1 VGVRKKDLKIE
12 FNTRTTA
19 AALTGLIILSA
30 AYIAAVEMSAPRD
43 TLRINP
49 GWTGT
54 LSNATISDSSIGK
67 IVLSLSAGGTN
78 LTITANSTSAQRN
91 TFYGANLEVT
101 PHVNSSQLP
110 FFDIWIKS
118 NSIYVAGT
126 VSVEL
131 DSGSSMIIIQKT
143 YNTNEWHQEIVL
155 LDPFSIPPQNLV
167 VKIMLGFK
175 TLNSPSS
182 AWVPT
187 VEYSHPSFGNSSIKP
202 QGF

>member
-1 VGVRKKDLKIE
+1 MGVRKKDLKIE
-12 FNTRTTA
+12 FNNRATA
-19 AALTGLIILSA
+19 VALTGLIILSA
-30 AYIAAVEMSAPRD
+30 AYIAAVEMSVPHS
-43 TLRINP
+43 TVRINP
-49 GWTGT
+49 GWIGI

-67 IVLSLSAGGTN
+67 VMLSLSAGGMN
-78 LTITANSTSAQRN
+78 LTITGYPTTTTRN
-91 TFYGANLEVT
+91 TFYGADLQVT

-131 DSGSSMIIIQKT
+131 DSGSNLTIIQKT
-143 YNTNEWHQEIVL
+143 YNTNEWHHEIVL
-155 LDPFSIPPQNLV
+155 LNPFGIPPQNLV

-175 TLNSPSS
+175 TLNSPSL
-182 AWVPT
+182 AWAPT
-187 VEYSHPSFGNSSIKP
+187 VEYSQPSFGNSIIKP